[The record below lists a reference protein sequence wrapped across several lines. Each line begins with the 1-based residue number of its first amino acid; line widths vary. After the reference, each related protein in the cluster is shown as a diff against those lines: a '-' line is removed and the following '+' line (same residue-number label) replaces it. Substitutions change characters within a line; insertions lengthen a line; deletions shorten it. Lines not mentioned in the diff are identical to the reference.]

1 MASNKI
7 ERRLVVVGVDG
18 SAQSVAALH
27 WAARYADATGAAV
40 RAVLAWHYPTAA
52 GQPPVGITPAPVRE
66 ETEETLHSVLDDAV
80 AEAFPGDAAAGV
92 EKKLAYGHPA
102 QVLIDESKEAD
113 LLVVGSSGHG
123 AFTGMLVGSVSIHC
137 VTSAYC
143 PVTVVRG
150 TVADSETSR

>member
-1 MASNKI
+1 MASRKI

-18 SAQSVAALH
+18 SAQSVAALR
-27 WAARYADATGAAV
+27 WAARYAAATGAV
-40 RAVLAWHYPTAA
+40 MRPVLAWHYPSAVV
-52 GQPPVGITPAPVRE
+52 QPPVGVAPASIRT
-66 ETEETLHSVLDDAV
+66 ETEEIMQRVLDEAIAQAFGGQLA
-80 AEAFPGDAAAGV
+80 AEV
-92 EKKLAYGHPA
+92 ETRLSYGHPA

-137 VTSAYC
+137 VTSAFC

-150 TVADSETSR
+150 DEAASEDTR